1 MTNRTNVVRGVTIFV
16 GITVLVFVLIY
27 GGISLTKNLGKSPKV
42 ITAVNAKEALDKI
55 YGDININ
62 TVAASKAQVNI
73 ETTNVKD
80 TLPDIS
86 KYPPQVDKTTDSYV
100 EIFSSTEK
108 AGSNKDGWL
117 VDTANDFNK
126 ANKIG
131 RAHV

>member
-80 TLPDIS
+80 TLPDIF
-86 KYPPQVDKTTDSYV
+86 KYPPQVDKTTDGYV
-100 EIFSSTEK
+100 EIFSST
-108 AGSNKDGWL
+108 
-117 VDTANDFNK
+117 
-126 ANKIG
+126 
-131 RAHV
+131 